1 MEKKKGLSLQTV
13 LTIAGLALIYLLAFL
28 LDRIPGIPHHAHDGP
43 AQGRNLLPR
52 GGIHEPL

>member
-28 LDRIPGIPHHAHDGP
+28 LDRIPGIPIMLR
-43 AQGRNLLPR
+43 AQFTPSWRYP
-52 GGIHEPL
+52 